1 MAHTRQSEDS
11 CLLDSWISPKVNI
24 RLKQGHQDLF
34 TETERDAGR
43 DALSFGDCELQG
55 PYESGKAAAH
65 LPFHME
71 KALQCTR
78 PTQMRA
84 ERRERKGRRDN
95 VSCVDTGYSCLKINL

>member
-1 MAHTRQSEDS
+1 M
-11 CLLDSWISPKVNI
+11 NI

-65 LPFHME
+65 LPFHTE
-71 KALQCTR
+71 KTPQCMGPTR
-78 PTQMRA
+78 MRA
-84 ERRERKGRRDN
+84 ERRERKGRRDD
-95 VSCVDTGYSCLKINL
+95 VCCVDTGYNGLKINL